1 MAPFCLIQCRA
12 AEVSSPPEKAMP
24 TFSPVG
30 NDSRIADMLENLN
43 AVISEQWTV
52 ISLSVLLLAADV

>member
-1 MAPFCLIQCRA
+1 
-12 AEVSSPPEKAMP
+12 MP